1 MSQTCAQVSTLI
13 YIHSHTSRTSQLCVK
28 SSHQCLDCG
37 RRPQVHTFQLHMA
50 YMCLYTAT
58 PMLPHTVRQ
67 RDANTAFLSH
77 MGEGLLLGPELDGV
91 GQGASPLGLYSWTL
105 PPRMAPVLPSHTPL
119 GSNPCSPT
127 QSSCSFL
134 SQERVWKTAGP
145 LLLYGGW
152 PLRTNISLLW

>member
-37 RRPQVHTFQLHMA
+37 RRPQVHTCQLHTA

-58 PMLPHTVRQ
+58 PMLSHTVRQ

-77 MGEGLLLGPELDGV
+77 MGKGLLLSPELDGV
-91 GQGASPLGLYSWTL
+91 GQSASPLGLCSWTL
-105 PPRMAPVLPSHTPL
+105 PPRMAPVPPIAY
-119 GSNPCSPT
+119 
-127 QSSCSFL
+127 SSGLQLHAALLRALAPSFL
-134 SQERVWKTAGP
+134 KREYGRQQGLCCSMVAG
-145 LLLYGGW
+145 L
-152 PLRTNISLLW
+152 